1 MDHITP
7 EDFIVMKMQVTEMY
21 TALIGNNISK
31 DGGLVGQIKNIDHR
45 QDRLDERMGKME
57 KTIIKMAVYIKLF
70 WASIGST
77 ATAVFS
83 LIIKK

>member
-1 MDHITP
+1 MEQITH
-7 EDFIVMKMQVTEMY
+7 EDFHRMKLQVDKMY
-21 TALIGNNISK
+21 TALIGNEITQ

-45 QDRLDERMGKME
+45 QNKLDERMGKME